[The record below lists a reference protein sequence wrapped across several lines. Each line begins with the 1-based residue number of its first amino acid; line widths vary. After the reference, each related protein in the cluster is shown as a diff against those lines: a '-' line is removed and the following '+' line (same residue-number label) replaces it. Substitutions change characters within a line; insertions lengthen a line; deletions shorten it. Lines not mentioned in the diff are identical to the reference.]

1 VAIAVVLRALR
12 KLGRSA
18 ITATW
23 LAMVILSIALAA
35 AGVPESLVLLIGEVP
50 GVAVRLSTLAQQ
62 GSLLGAS

>member
-18 ITATW
+18 ITAKW

-35 AGVPESLVLLIGEVP
+35 AGVPESLAMLIGEM
-50 GVAVRLSTLAQQ
+50 T
-62 GSLLGAS
+62 